1 MNTKYNEQRIQDRV
15 QKSIDEF
22 YKHDSFLLK
31 MDANER
37 SITHK
42 LAGYLENCF
51 PRWDVDCEYN
61 RDGREV
67 KRQPSGTVISNEVK
81 QPSAESVLSDDTT
94 AVTVFPDIIIHKR
107 GTKKN
112 LLVIEVKKAKNNILP
127 AQQKD
132 LNKLSQF
139 KRDPFNYCFA
149 IFLVL
154 GETGIEKPIG
164 FEEPIHF
171 E

>member
-42 LAGYLENCF
+42 LAGYLEKCF
-51 PRWDVDCEYN
+51 PGWDVDCEYN
-61 RDGREV
+61 RDERDV
-67 KRQPSGTVISNEVK
+67 KRLSNEASDEVK
-81 QPSAESVLSDDTT
+81 QFSSEEFVPSNDTK

-112 LLVIEVKKAKNNILP
+112 LLVIEVKKETNNNP
-127 AQQKD
+127 DAQRKD
-132 LNKLSQF
+132 LNKLRQF
-139 KRDPFNYCFA
+139 KRDSFNYCFA

-154 GETGIEKPIG
+154 GETRIEKPIG
-164 FEEPIHF
+164 FKEPIHF